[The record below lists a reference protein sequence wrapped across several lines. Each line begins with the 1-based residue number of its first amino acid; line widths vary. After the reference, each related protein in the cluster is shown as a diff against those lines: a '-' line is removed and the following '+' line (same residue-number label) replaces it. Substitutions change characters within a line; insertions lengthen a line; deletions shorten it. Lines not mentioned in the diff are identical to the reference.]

1 MVLKLG
7 GRSKGYRM
15 DNAELEQ
22 LEKRKKELTL
32 RAEIAR
38 LERQERWRGLL
49 SEWTERLRKWPSIIL
64 KTSFDLGVGLAEG
77 AWEGLRVWVILMSAV
92 FGVTSIMM
100 AFTEGSVVFFLMGV
114 MLLLPAIVT
123 WYRNGSI
130 FRF

>member
-1 MVLKLG
+1 
-7 GRSKGYRM
+7 M